1 MNGGYTRF
9 DQSGQRS
16 DDMVSQ
22 VSQKDFM
29 DSMFNQAVTDGKLV
43 QNAKG
48 AFEPDDGLRKFFVE
62 ELAQAIHHGLVQ
74 RNKGS
79 KDINDCRKY
88 AASAVDCRFK
98 RGRTWNGNTS
108 YYKDLEE
115 RAKVDPSVKNGP
127 IASKAIGK
135 IEATLASIESP
146 EVLQALGSPEM
157 VAQFRAKLETDL
169 VALKAEV
176 GKTKEK
182 VNTPLAMAKKFLEE
196 NTQGTRH

>member
-1 MNGGYTRF
+1 
-9 DQSGQRS
+9 
-16 DDMVSQ
+16 MVSQ

-29 DSMFNQAVTDGKLV
+29 DTMFNQAVADGKLV
-43 QNAKG
+43 QNASG
-48 AFEPDDGLRKFFVE
+48 AFEPNDSLKKVFIE
-62 ELAQAIHHGLVQ
+62 ELAQAIHVGLVQ

-79 KDINDCRKY
+79 RELKECRKY
-88 AASAVDCRFK
+88 AASAIDCRFK

-115 RAKVDPSVKNGP
+115 KAKIDPSVRKGP

-146 EVLQALGSPEM
+146 EVLQTLGSPEM
-157 VAQFRAKLETDL
+157 VAQFKAKLEADL

-176 GKTKEK
+176 SKTKEK